1 MQLTCLV
8 GDTLVSMTDGTLKM
22 IKDVL
27 INDQVVTLNPIML
40 DNLVHDKERNSQIC
54 AEIAGAIGDGHKRK

>member
-1 MQLTCLV
+1 
-8 GDTLVSMTDGTLKM
+8 MTDGTLKM